1 MFSGDRPSRRLAVI
15 MFTDLVGSTAQRQ
28 RLGELRADELREA
41 VDEIQIDV
49 VTTNG
54 GTLVKHTG
62 DGVMATFG
70 SVTAA
75 LGSAAGIQIE
85 LARLNETLDEPML
98 LRIGV
103 GAGEVTSDVGD
114 FFGMPVV
121 VAARLCDRCATGD
134 VLVADLVRQLVEGD
148 TSIDLRD
155 PAEYD
160 LKGIDGPQTAWRLHW
175 EAASSVAELPGGL
188 RRDTRFAFVGRDR
201 EVERLVER
209 WDAVLTGEQHVALVD
224 GPPGVGK
231 TRLVAEFAEF
241 ARSHGATVL
250 FGRND
255 ESLGV
260 PYAPFAEAFRQYIA
274 AQPLWALARR
284 LGAARGELV
293 RLCPELADL
302 IPLPEPVRSDA
313 ETERFRLFAAVGDWL
328 STAAS
333 VRPIVLVLDDLQWAA
348 PETVQLARHIAQV
361 TTPMP
366 VLVLCTVRDSPT
378 DPTLIA
384 TGGATDPVT
393 ALQLGADKLTRIS
406 LTEFDLDT
414 TRAFLEG
421 AAGHE
426 LGRDGALLAGLVHQQ
441 TGGNAF
447 FCRELAFH
455 LVETGALVQMDGRW
469 RLVVP
474 FETIGV
480 PDGVRKTVT
489 DRLGRLSESARRT
502 LVLASVVGQRFDVG
516 LVENVSDPPGADL
529 LGTLEECV
537 AAGLLEEVDVD
548 RFQFTHAIVRSTLY
562 DSIGSTRRVRI
573 HRQIVASI
581 ERDLDADRP
590 VRFSELAHHAA
601 IGARDDDVARA
612 IGYCRR
618 AGDQAMAQL
627 AYSDGERFYMSA
639 VELADRWP
647 NAIGAK
653 ERCEL
658 LTLLASGALRAG
670 DPEVHDRFATAIG
683 AAVELGDPRVLAHA
697 LLAGSRGAASAAG
710 TVDVERVRLLRQVL
724 DELPAADDPLRAKL
738 LADLAIE
745 IQYTGDAEAM
755 FTLGDH
761 ALAMA
766 RRLGDD
772 ETLAFVLTQRVGA
785 IRFAERLDEQLGDL
799 VELIRL
805 SQAIGDPHAEFLAVF
820 RSVSVY
826 LQLGDRAG
834 FEHAVEQVRT
844 LCPGLGQRDLERR
857 WFRAEEE
864 AAWLHGDLDAAESW
878 LDRFWTTSAELGEQ
892 TQALA
897 SYTGQIAKVFTARG
911 RPELAVPL
919 YEKLAPYRKV
929 EGFRAG
935 LAVMLL
941 ESGVP
946 ERARE
951 IYDELMDLGPE
962 NLSRNPAYL
971 HTLGFLASLCA
982 DFGDRARAPSIE
994 TVLLPYRALWIE
1006 SGSNTYGPAPH
1017 FLARLA
1023 DLQGHDDRARELFA
1037 EADERCLEMGAPIL
1051 RAWNQ
1056 IAWATAA
1063 LGWGEEALA
1072 AGLLDAATA
1081 VGDELGAAGVTLAA
1095 QRVRAGQIDAAA
1107 RRPSSTAS

>member
-1 MFSGDRPSRRLAVI
+1 

-28 RLGELRADELREA
+28 RMGELEADELREA
-41 VDEIQIDV
+41 VDDIQIEV

-54 GTLVKHTG
+54 GSIVKHTG
-62 DGVMATFG
+62 DGIMATFG

-85 LARLNETLDEPML
+85 LARLNESLDERVR
-98 LRIGV
+98 LRVGV
-103 GAGEVTSDVGD
+103 AAGEVTSDVGD

-121 VAARLCDRCATGD
+121 LAARLCDKCATGD
-134 VLVADLVRQLVEGD
+134 VLVSDLVRQLVEGD

-160 LKGIDGPQTAWRLHW
+160 LKGIDGAQTAWRLQW
-175 EAASSVAELPGGL
+175 EAAPAIAELPGGL
-188 RRDTRFAFVGRDR
+188 GLDTRFTFVGRDQ
-201 EVERLVER
+201 ELQRLVDQWEQ
-209 WDAVLTGEQHVALVD
+209 VLTGQQHVALVD

-241 ARSHGATVL
+241 ARSGGATVL

-274 AQPLWALARR
+274 AQPSWALARR

-302 IPLPEPVRSDA
+302 IALPEPVRSDA
-313 ETERFRLFAAVGDWL
+313 ETERFRLFEAVGEWL
-328 STAAS
+328 STAAA
-333 VRPIVLVLDDLQWAA
+333 VTPIVLVLDDVQWAA
-348 PETVQLARHIAQV
+348 PETVQLVRHIAQS
-361 TTPMP
+361 TSPMP
-366 VLVLCTVRDSPT
+366 LLVLCTARDS
-378 DPTLIA
+378 
-384 TGGATDPVT
+384 ATDMSLLPSDPV
-393 ALQLGADKLTRIS
+393 ALLHVAIDRLTRIS
-406 LTEFDLDT
+406 LAGFDRVT
-414 TRAFLEG
+414 TLAFLEG
-421 AAGHE
+421 AAGHG
-426 LGRDGALLAGLVHQQ
+426 LGEDGELLAGLVHQQ

-447 FCRELAFH
+447 FCRELSFH
-455 LVETGALVQMDGRW
+455 LVETGALGQIDGRW
-469 RLVVP
+469 QLVVP
-474 FETIGV
+474 FESIGV
-480 PDGVRKTVT
+480 PDGVRTTVT

-502 LVLASVVGQRFDVG
+502 LVLASVIGQRFDVG
-516 LVENVSDPPGADL
+516 LVEDVSDPAGTDL

-562 DSIGSTRRVRI
+562 DSIGGTRRVRI
-573 HRQIVASI
+573 HRQIAASI
-581 ERDLDADRP
+581 ERDLEAGRP

-601 IGARDDDVARA
+601 FGARDDDVAQA
-612 IGYCRR
+612 IEYCRR

-647 NAIGAK
+647 DSVGAK

-670 DPEVHDRFATAIG
+670 DPEAHDRFAAAIG

-697 LLAGSRGAASAAG
+697 LLAGSRGTASAAG
-710 TVDVERVRLLRQVL
+710 TVDAERVRLLRQVL
-724 DELPAADDPLRAKL
+724 DDLPTTDDPVRAKL

-745 IQYTGDAEAM
+745 IQYTGDAESM
-755 FTLGDH
+755 FTLGDQ

-805 SQAIGDPHAEFLAVF
+805 SRAIGDPHAEFLAVF

-834 FEHAVEQVRT
+834 FEQAVEQVRT
-844 LCPGLGQRDLERR
+844 LCPSLGQRDLERR
-857 WFRAEEE
+857 WFRVEEE

-878 LDRFWTTSAELGEQ
+878 LERIWTTSAELGEQ
-892 TQALA
+892 TQAQA
-897 SYTGQIAKVFTARG
+897 SYTGQIAKVFAARG

-919 YEKLAPYRKV
+919 YEKIAVYRKV

-941 ESGVP
+941 ESGSP
-946 ERARE
+946 ERARD
-951 IYDELMDLGPE
+951 IYDELMELGPE

-982 DFGDRARAPSIE
+982 DFGDRAGAPSIE
-994 TVLLPYRALWIE
+994 AVLSPYRDLWIDV
-1006 SGSNTYGPAPH
+1006 GSNTYGPATH

-1037 EADERCLEMGAPIL
+1037 EADEQCDAMGAPIL

-1056 IAWATAA
+1056 IAWAGAA
-1063 LGWGEEALA
+1063 VGWGEEALA
-1072 AGLLDAATA
+1072 ADLLDAATA
-1081 VGDELGAAGVTLAA
+1081 VGDELGARGVIQAA
-1095 QRVRAGQIDAAA
+1095 QHVRV
-1107 RRPSSTAS
+1107 TAS

>member
-1 MFSGDRPSRRLAVI
+1 

-28 RLGELRADELREA
+28 RLGELRADELRGA
-41 VDEIQIDV
+41 VDDIQIEV

-54 GTLVKHTG
+54 GSIVKHTG

-75 LGSAAGIQIE
+75 LGCAAGIQIE
-85 LARLNETLDEPML
+85 LARLNETLDDPML
-98 LRIGV
+98 LRVGV

-121 VAARLCDRCATGD
+121 VAARLCDRCATGE

-160 LKGIDGPQTAWRLHW
+160 LKGIDGPQRAWRLHW
-175 EAASSVAELPGGL
+175 ETAPAIAELPGGL
-188 RRDTRFAFVGRDR
+188 RRDTRFAFVGR
-201 EVERLVER
+201 ESEWERLVDR
-209 WDAVLTGEQHVALVD
+209 WHRVLAGEQHVALVE

-231 TRLVAEFAEF
+231 TRLVAEFAEY
-241 ARSHGATVL
+241 ARANGATVL

-274 AQPLWALARR
+274 AQPSWALARR

-293 RLCPELADL
+293 RLCPELTDL
-302 IPLPEPVRSDA
+302 IAQLPEPVRSDA
-313 ETERFRLFAAVGDWL
+313 ETERFRLFEAIGEWL
-328 STAAS
+328 STASS

-348 PETVQLARHIAQV
+348 PETVQLARHVAQV

-366 VLVLCTVRDSPT
+366 VLVLCTVRDSST
-378 DPTLIA
+378 DLTRAPA
-384 TGGATDPVT
+384 GGGIDPV
-393 ALQLGADKLTRIS
+393 ASLQAGVDRLTRIS
-406 LTEFDLDT
+406 LTEFDRAT

-421 AAGHE
+421 AAGHD
-426 LGRDGALLAGLVHQQ
+426 LGDDGDLLAGLVHQH

-455 LVETGALVQMDGRW
+455 LVETGALLQVDGRW
-469 RLVVP
+469 GLVVP
-474 FETIGV
+474 FESIGV
-480 PDGVRKTVT
+480 PNGVRTTVT
-489 DRLGRLSESARRT
+489 DRLGRLSDAARRT
-502 LVLASVVGQRFDVG
+502 LVLASVIGQQFDVG
-516 LVENVSDPPGADL
+516 LVEDLSEPIGSDL

-548 RFQFTHAIVRSTLY
+548 RFQFTHAIVRYTLY
-562 DSIGSTRRVRI
+562 DSIGTTRRARI
-573 HRQIVASI
+573 HRQIAVAI
-581 ERDLDADRP
+581 ERDLEAGKA

-601 IGARDDDVARA
+601 LGARDADVGQA

-627 AYSDGERFYMSA
+627 AYSDGERFYVSA

-647 NAIGAK
+647 GSLEPR
-653 ERCEL
+653 ERAEL
-658 LTLLASGALRAG
+658 LTLLATAALRAG
-670 DPEVHDRFATAIG
+670 DPAVHDRFAAAIG

-697 LLAGSRGAASAAG
+697 LLAGSRGAATTPG
-710 TVDVERVRLLRQVL
+710 TVDVERVRLLRHVL
-724 DELPAADDPLRAKL
+724 DELPATDDPLRAKL

-755 FTLGDH
+755 FTLGDQ

-805 SQAIGDPHAEFLAVF
+805 SRAIGDPHAEFLAVF

-834 FEHAVEQVRT
+834 FEQALEQVRT
-844 LCPGLGQRDLERR
+844 LCPSLGQRDLERR
-857 WFRAEEE
+857 WFRVEEE

-892 TQALA
+892 NQARA
-897 SYTGQIAKVFTARG
+897 TYTGQIAKVLAARG
-911 RPELAVPL
+911 RPDVAVPL
-919 YEKLAPYRKV
+919 YAKLAEYRKV

-941 ESGVP
+941 ESGEP
-946 ERARE
+946 EPARD
-951 IYDELMDLGPE
+951 IYDELMELGPE

-982 DFGDRARAPSIE
+982 DFGDRAGAPSIE
-994 TVLLPYRALWIE
+994 AVLSPYRNLWIE
-1006 SGSNTYGPAPH
+1006 AGSNTYGPVAQ

-1037 EADERCLEMGAPIL
+1037 EADERCVAMAAPIL

-1056 IAWATAA
+1056 IAWADAA
-1063 LGWGEEALA
+1063 VGWGDDALA
-1072 AGLLDAATA
+1072 ARLLDAATA
-1081 VGDELGAAGVTLAA
+1081 IGEERGAPGVTRAA
-1095 QRVRAGQIDAAA
+1095 SLVGQIDAAA

>member
-1 MFSGDRPSRRLAVI
+1 

-28 RLGELRADELREA
+28 RLGELQADQLREA

-49 VTTNG
+49 ITTNG
-54 GTLVKHTG
+54 GALVKHTG

-85 LARLNETLDEPML
+85 LARLNETLQEPML
-98 LRIGV
+98 LRVGV
-103 GAGEVTSDVGD
+103 AAGEVTSDVGD
-114 FFGMPVV
+114 FFGMQVV
-121 VAARLCDRCATGD
+121 VAARLCDKCATGD

-148 TSIDLRD
+148 TSLDLRD

-160 LKGIDGPQTAWRLHW
+160 LKGIDGTQTAWRLHW
-175 EAASSVAELPGGL
+175 EATSSPAELPGGL

-209 WDAVLTGEQHVALVD
+209 WKRVLAGEQHVALVD

-241 ARSHGATVL
+241 ARSSSATVL

-274 AQPLWALARR
+274 AQPSWALARR
-284 LGAARGELV
+284 LGTARGELV

-313 ETERFRLFAAVGDWL
+313 ETERFRLFEAVADWL

-348 PETVQLARHIAQV
+348 PETLQLARHIAHV

-378 DPTLIA
+378 DPTLRSMS
-384 TGGATDPVT
+384 GVTDVVA
-393 ALQLGADKLTRIS
+393 ALQIGVDKLTRIS
-406 LTEFDLDT
+406 LAEFDRDT
-414 TRAFLEG
+414 TLAFLEG

-426 LGRDGALLAGLVHQQ
+426 LGKDGARLAGLVHQH

-447 FCRELAFH
+447 FCRELALH
-455 LVETGALVQMDGRW
+455 LVETGALVQTDGRW
-469 RLVVP
+469 GLVVP
-474 FETIGV
+474 FESIGV
-480 PDGVRKTVT
+480 PDGVRTTVT
-489 DRLGRLSESARRT
+489 DRLGRLSEPARRT
-502 LVLASVVGQRFDVG
+502 LVLASVIGQRFDVG
-516 LVENVSDPPGADL
+516 LVEDVSDPAGTDL

-537 AAGLLEEVDVD
+537 AAGLLLEVDVD

-573 HRQIVASI
+573 HRQVAASI
-581 ERDLDADRP
+581 ERDLDAGRP

-601 IGARDDDVARA
+601 IGARDGDVARA

-618 AGDQAMAQL
+618 AGDQAMEQL
-627 AYSDGERFYMSA
+627 AYSDGERFYLSA
-639 VELADRWP
+639 VDLADHWP
-647 NAIGAK
+647 GSIGAK

-670 DPEVHDRFATAIG
+670 DPEAHDRFAVAIG

-697 LLAGSRGAASAAG
+697 LLAGSRGTASAAG

-724 DELPAADDPLRAKL
+724 DELPAVDDPVRAKL

-745 IQYTGDAEAM
+745 IQYTGDAESM
-755 FTLGDH
+755 FTLGDQ

-785 IRFAERLDEQLGDL
+785 IRFADRLDEQLGDL

-805 SQAIGDPHAEFLAVF
+805 SRAIGDPHAEFLAVF

-844 LCPGLGQRDLERR
+844 LCPSLGQRDLERR
-857 WFRAEEE
+857 WFRVEEE

-878 LDRFWTTSAELGEQ
+878 LERIWTTSAELGEQ
-892 TQALA
+892 TQAQA
-897 SYTGQIAKVFTARG
+897 SYTGQIAKVYAA
-911 RPELAVPL
+911 AVDPSWRCRCTRSWRST
-919 YEKLAPYRKV
+919 ERW
-929 EGFRAG
+929 RA
-935 LAVMLL
+935 
-941 ESGVP
+941 S
-946 ERARE
+946 
-951 IYDELMDLGPE
+951 
-962 NLSRNPAYL
+962 
-971 HTLGFLASLCA
+971 
-982 DFGDRARAPSIE
+982 
-994 TVLLPYRALWIE
+994 
-1006 SGSNTYGPAPH
+1006 GPASP
-1017 FLARLA
+1017 
-1023 DLQGHDDRARELFA
+1023 
-1037 EADERCLEMGAPIL
+1037 
-1051 RAWNQ
+1051 
-1056 IAWATAA
+1056 
-1063 LGWGEEALA
+1063 
-1072 AGLLDAATA
+1072 
-1081 VGDELGAAGVTLAA
+1081 
-1095 QRVRAGQIDAAA
+1095 
-1107 RRPSSTAS
+1107 

>member
-1 MFSGDRPSRRLAVI
+1 MVS
-15 MFTDLVGSTAQRQ
+15 
-28 RLGELRADELREA
+28 
-41 VDEIQIDV
+41 
-49 VTTNG
+49 G
-54 GTLVKHTG
+54 GTRG
-62 DGVMATFG
+62 SRSSGAT
-70 SVTAA
+70 
-75 LGSAAGIQIE
+75 E
-85 LARLNETLDEPML
+85 E
-98 LRIGV
+98 
-103 GAGEVTSDVGD
+103 
-114 FFGMPVV
+114 
-121 VAARLCDRCATGD
+121 
-134 VLVADLVRQLVEGD
+134 
-148 TSIDLRD
+148 
-155 PAEYD
+155 
-160 LKGIDGPQTAWRLHW
+160 W
-175 EAASSVAELPGGL
+175 
-188 RRDTRFAFVGRDR
+188 
-201 EVERLVER
+201 ERLVEQ
-209 WDAVLTGEQHVALVD
+209 WDRVLAGEQHVALVE

-241 ARSHGATVL
+241 ARSSGATVL

-274 AQPLWALARR
+274 SQPSWALARR
-284 LGAARGELV
+284 LGTARGELV

-302 IPLPEPVRSDA
+302 IPLLPEPVRSDA
-313 ETERFRLFAAVGDWL
+313 ETERFRLFEAVGEWL

-333 VRPIVLVLDDLQWAA
+333 VRPIMLVLDDLQWAT
-348 PETVQLARHIAQV
+348 PETVQLTRHIAQI
-361 TTPMP
+361 TAAMP

-378 DPTLIA
+378 DHTLHSA
-384 TGGATDPVT
+384 GGAIDPV
-393 ALQLGADKLTRIS
+393 ASLQAGVDRFTRIS
-406 LTEFDLDT
+406 LAEFDRGT
-414 TRAFLEG
+414 TLAFLEG

-426 LGRDGALLAGLVHQQ
+426 LGEDGALLAGLVHQQ

-455 LVETGALVQMDGRW
+455 LVETGSIVQIDGRW

-474 FETIGV
+474 FESIGV
-480 PDGVRKTVT
+480 PDSVRTTVT
-489 DRLGRLSESARRT
+489 DRLGRLSESGRRT
-502 LVLASVVGQRFDVG
+502 LMLASVIGQRFDVG
-516 LVENVSDPPGADL
+516 LVEDVSDPAGSDL

-537 AAGLLEEVDVD
+537 AAGLLAEVDVD

-562 DSIGSTRRVRI
+562 DSIGTTRRARI

-581 ERDLDADRP
+581 ERDLDVGRP

-627 AYSDGERFYMSA
+627 AYSDSERFYLSA

-647 NAIGAK
+647 GSIEAK

-670 DPEVHDRFATAIG
+670 DPEVHDRFAAAIG

-697 LLAGSRGAASAAG
+697 LLAGSRGAATTPG

-724 DELPAADDPLRAKL
+724 DQLPATDDPLRAKL

-745 IQYTGDAEAM
+745 IQYTGDAESM
-755 FTLGDH
+755 FTLGDQ

-805 SQAIGDPHAEFLAVF
+805 SRAIGDPHAEFLAEF

-834 FEHAVEQVRT
+834 FEQALEQVRT
-844 LCPGLGQRDLERR
+844 LCPSLGQRDLERR
-857 WFRAEEE
+857 WFRVEEE

-878 LDRFWTTSAELGEQ
+878 LERFWTTSAELGEQ
-892 TQALA
+892 TQARA
-897 SYTGQIAKVFTARG
+897 TYTGQIAKVLSARG
-911 RPELAVPL
+911 RPEVAVPL
-919 YEKLAPYRKV
+919 YAKLAVYRKV

-941 ESGVP
+941 QSGEP
-946 ERARE
+946 EPARD
-951 IYDELMDLGPE
+951 IYDELMELGPE

-982 DFGDRARAPSIE
+982 DFGDRAGAPSIE
-994 TVLLPYRALWIE
+994 VLLSPYRNLWIE
-1006 SGSNTYGPAPH
+1006 AGSNTYGPAVQ

-1023 DLQGHDDRARELFA
+1023 DLQGQDDRARELFA
-1037 EADERCLEMGAPIL
+1037 EADERCVVMGAPIL

-1056 IAWATAA
+1056 IAWAAA
-1063 LGWGEEALA
+1063 AVRWGEEALA
-1072 AGLLDAATA
+1072 ARLLDEATA
-1081 VGDELGAAGVTLAA
+1081 VGDELGAPGVTAA
-1095 QRVRAGQIDAAA
+1095 ADRVRAG
-1107 RRPSSTAS
+1107 RRPVRSTLRRADPRAPPREPCAAPRRRRPGSATSASGSVGTRKPQSTTATHSIVRRCPE